1 MNDKPRS
8 DRRTRICIWVI
19 LIGLLN
25 FLAYATLYLWFDG
38 EAING
43 SVVPDADG
51 SLSYFLRSPRD
62 EAVPVSLAVYLYSG
76 IHSISIWL
84 TVGAV
89 MLSMLTL
96 AKDRIVSSMHSAV
109 VRGRTFITVL
119 ATIITL
125 IVIAMTILFTLRFA
139 SRFAHPRAASQ
150 LGPQVTTTR
159 SWP

>member
-1 MNDKPRS
+1 MDNEARS

-25 FLAYATLYLWFDG
+25 FLAYAILYLWFDG

-43 SVVPDADG
+43 SVVRAADG

-62 EAVPVSLAVYLYSG
+62 EAITVSLAVYLYSG
-76 IHSISIWL
+76 IHSISIWV

-89 MLSMLTL
+89 MLAMLTL
-96 AKDRIVSSMHSAV
+96 AKDRIVLSMHSAV

-125 IVIAMTILFTLRFA
+125 IIIAMTILFTLRFT
-139 SRFAHPRAASQ
+139 SRFAHPRSASQ
-150 LGPQVTTTR
+150 PGTQVTTTLL
-159 SWP
+159 WP

>member
-1 MNDKPRS
+1 MDAAARS
-8 DRRTRICIWVI
+8 DRKTRICIWVI

-25 FLAYATLYLWFDG
+25 FLVYVLLYLWFDG
-38 EAING
+38 EAVNG
-43 SVVPDADG
+43 SVARAADG
-51 SLSYFLRSPRD
+51 SLRCFLRSPRD

-89 MLSMLTL
+89 MLAMLTL

-125 IVIAMTILFTLRFA
+125 IVIAMTILFTLRFV
-139 SRFAHPRAASQ
+139 SRFVHARPTS
-150 LGPQVTTTR
+150 GPSPQVTTR